1 MALEAG
7 GSSPLVHPKSR
18 RHRGGIFRPGGP
30 TDTAHYGAVVVVVVV
45 EDVVVVEL
53 VVEDVVDELDVVV
66 DPGRVDEV
74 VVVLVDVVVPVNRP
88 PIDVFAD
95 ESC

>member
-1 MALEAG
+1 M
-7 GSSPLVHPKSR
+7 
-18 RHRGGIFRPGGP
+18 
-30 TDTAHYGAVVVVVVV
+30 VVVV